1 MKRKE
6 IVLDSI
12 KTVWILTT
20 GLSLMA
26 EPREDL
32 SELALALYY
41 LVVMGNFIVVW
52 SYFARHDLPRWVER
66 ISRKNESK

>member
-12 KTVWILTT
+12 KTVWILIT

-26 EPREDL
+26 EPCEGL
-32 SELALALYY
+32 SALALALYY
-41 LVVMGNFIVVW
+41 LVVMGNVIAAW
-52 SYFARHDLPRWVER
+52 SYFARHNFPRWIER
-66 ISRKNESK
+66 ISRENKSE